1 MPSHA
6 LKHDRQTGAQ
16 SEVQKR
22 NYTEEDFVN
31 ASFELEER
39 TYLLDN
45 NKLKSS
51 SRGVKFRLSPS
62 LKDIDNNG
70 FALAKFGETVEGI
83 PFPEGWVMISKDR
96 FLPIELQGVRILKC
110 LSGGGSSSD
119 TDTLHKETEEI
130 SQQPVEAQP
139 QEIVGPDSIP
149 VLKAGEGALFEVVC
163 DKVLN
168 HVEPSM
174 ETFVQGSRKRGD
186 IIELFDWD
194 DTLRWRQVLDTVN
207 RRRGWMILDHD
218 DYGPMLRPQGATYS
232 SVPLNPL
239 CVSVS
244 EHNVKHLRRFIDAG
258 LDVNVQDAASGSTPI
273 MVAAMRGHLDC
284 CAVLLEAR
292 ANVAIR
298 TSDGRT
304 AVDCAATGPVK
315 ALIQAISGVEFDQ
328 ADFDVGI
335 DTLRLTWQTLANR
348 MATKGMAIKQR
359 SEAMRRNN
367 PQQGGTQLALQ
378 SQRGRQAQPLQESGV
393 PFKVVYKTVSVHED
407 PDMSSDQLYTKK
419 LGDIV
424 ELFGYD
430 KTRCWGRIEVEVS
443 EDRRVLGWIPINDEN
458 IGPLLRPLPRR
469 R

>member
-1 MPSHA
+1 
-6 LKHDRQTGAQ
+6 
-16 SEVQKR
+16 
-22 NYTEEDFVN
+22 
-31 ASFELEER
+31 
-39 TYLLDN
+39 
-45 NKLKSS
+45 
-51 SRGVKFRLSPS
+51 
-62 LKDIDNNG
+62 
-70 FALAKFGETVEGI
+70 
-83 PFPEGWVMISKDR
+83 
-96 FLPIELQGVRILKC
+96 
-110 LSGGGSSSD
+110 
-119 TDTLHKETEEI
+119 
-130 SQQPVEAQP
+130 
-139 QEIVGPDSIP
+139 
-149 VLKAGEGALFEVVC
+149 
-163 DKVLN
+163 
-168 HVEPSM
+168 
-174 ETFVQGSRKRGD
+174 
-186 IIELFDWD
+186 
-194 DTLRWRQVLDTVN
+194 
-207 RRRGWMILDHD
+207 
-218 DYGPMLRPQGATYS
+218 
-232 SVPLNPL
+232 
-239 CVSVS
+239 
-244 EHNVKHLRRFIDAG
+244 
-258 LDVNVQDAASGSTPI
+258 
-273 MVAAMRGHLDC
+273 
-284 CAVLLEAR
+284 
-292 ANVAIR
+292 
-298 TSDGRT
+298 
-304 AVDCAATGPVK
+304 VDCAATGPVK